1 MSSYVLT
8 CCSTADRSPEFFKER
23 ELPYACFHFRIDGK
37 EYNDDLGQT
46 IPFHDFYQK
55 IRDGALPETSQV
67 NTEQYVRMWEPYLK
81 EGRDVL
87 HVTLSSGI
95 SGTINSANAAREIL
109 ADKYSER
116 RILVLDSLGAS
127 SGYGLFMEYMADLR
141 DAGLSL
147 DELYKWGE
155 EHRLHMH
162 HWFFSSDLTS
172 YWRGGRISRASAF
185 FGNALG
191 VCPLMNM
198 DNLGRLIPRRNVR
211 PKRKVIEEIVREMM
225 NHVEDGTAYK
235 GKCQICNSDCMEDAV
250 KVRTLIEE
258 KMPQLKGKIGINSV
272 GTVIGSH
279 TGREQLLSSLWE
291 TSA

>member
-1 MSSYVLT
+1 MLT

-23 ELPYACFHFRIDGK
+23 NLPYACFHFRIGEKD
-37 EYNDDLGQT
+37 YDDDLGHT

-55 IRDGALPETSQV
+55 IREGAMPVTSQV
-67 NTEQYVRMWEPYLK
+67 NAEQYIRLWEPFLK
-81 EGRDVL
+81 EGKDVM

-95 SGTINSANAAREIL
+95 SGALNSAGMAKDMM
-109 ADKYSER
+109 ADKYPDR
-116 RILVLDSLGAS
+116 RVLVLDSLGAS
-127 SGYGLFMEYMADLR
+127 SGYGLLMEYLADKR
-141 DAGLSL
+141 DEGMSI
-147 DELYKWGE
+147 DELYQWGT

-198 DNLGRLIPRRNVR
+198 DHLGRLIPRRNVR
-211 PKRKVIEEIVREMM
+211 PKRKVIDEIVAEMV
-225 NHVEDGTAYK
+225 NHVEDGLNYQ
-235 GKCQICNSDCMEDAV
+235 GKCQICNSDCIADAE
-250 KVRTLIEE
+250 KVRDLIEQ
-258 KMPQLKGKIGINSV
+258 KFPQLKGKVGINSV

-279 TGREQLLSSLWE
+279 TGPGTVALFFMGDERVN
-291 TSA
+291 